1 METRCFPSAIHLI
14 HTHQRYLHFHTRS
27 GEGGSGRRTGR
38 GSLCA
43 ALRGGALPFA
53 RTARKHGTPMAP
65 GLCPAPS
72 SWQRAGWGHCGERA
86 AWGGL
91 HRVWRGAGGATGT
104 AGPVRGEQGA
114 MGHGE
119 ALQEGI
125 QLPREPV
132 AARTVPSPGAGAG
145 HGVSSPPAAAGSL
158 CPDARREGGQGV
170 LASPASSRGG
180 ERRSAKGSSSSKR
193 RQKKL
198 IFWCRR
204 GAPTLDSATSAEPC
218 LAPESLP
225 STVPVW
231 SAQTGTLRRAG
242 VAADPQQ
249 HPGSALK
256 PRGFRGDTGFA
267 RCHVPQGSGAATSPS
282 PVPRAGSANTGLL
295 CLCLGWQSRAWAEIS
310 PPGCGSPLLA
320 ACSATT
326 AVGSTPGP
334 PCCPG
339 WGLCLSAAPASV
351 PPPGRSCLC
360 CSLGSSLHP

>member
-1 METRCFPSAIHLI
+1 M
-14 HTHQRYLHFHTRS
+14 
-27 GEGGSGRRTGR
+27 
-38 GSLCA
+38 
-43 ALRGGALPFA
+43 
-53 RTARKHGTPMAP
+53 
-65 GLCPAPS
+65 
-72 SWQRAGWGHCGERA
+72 
-86 AWGGL
+86 
-91 HRVWRGAGGATGT
+91 WRGAGGATGT

-114 MGHGE
+114 VGHSG
-119 ALQEGI
+119 ALQEGT

-231 SAQTGTLRRAG
+231 GAQTGTLRRAG

-339 WGLCLSAAPASV
+339 WGLCLSAAGCSPRLG
-351 PPPGRSCLC
+351 PSCRPELPLLL
-360 CSLGSSLHP
+360 LGKQSAPVSFAFLFYFYFA

>member
-1 METRCFPSAIHLI
+1 M
-14 HTHQRYLHFHTRS
+14 
-27 GEGGSGRRTGR
+27 
-38 GSLCA
+38 
-43 ALRGGALPFA
+43 
-53 RTARKHGTPMAP
+53 
-65 GLCPAPS
+65 
-72 SWQRAGWGHCGERA
+72 
-86 AWGGL
+86 
-91 HRVWRGAGGATGT
+91 WRGAGGATGT

-114 MGHGE
+114 VGHGG

-170 LASPASSRGG
+170 LTSPASSRGG

-231 SAQTGTLRRAG
+231 GAQTGTLRRAG

-256 PRGFRGDTGFA
+256 PRGFRGDTG
-267 RCHVPQGSGAATSPS
+267 CT
-282 PVPRAGSANTGLL
+282 VPRAAGLWRSHFPFSGATGGLGKHGAPLL
-295 CLCLGWQSRAWAEIS
+295 VPGVAEQGMGRDFPS
-310 PPGCGSPLLA
+310 WLWLTCPGCLLRHHGCGLHTGASVLPGLGSLPLRSPRLGPSSRPELPLLLLGKQ
-320 ACSATT
+320 SAPVSF
-326 AVGSTPGP
+326 AF
-334 PCCPG
+334 
-339 WGLCLSAAPASV
+339 LFYFYFA
-351 PPPGRSCLC
+351 
-360 CSLGSSLHP
+360 